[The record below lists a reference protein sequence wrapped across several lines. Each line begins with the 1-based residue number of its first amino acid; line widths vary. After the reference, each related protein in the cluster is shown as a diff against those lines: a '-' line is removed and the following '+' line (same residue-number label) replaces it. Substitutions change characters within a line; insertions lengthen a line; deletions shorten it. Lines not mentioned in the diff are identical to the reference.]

1 MQSSLIPGISEQI
14 VNEIRGVLVH
24 HPNVVRARIF
34 GSRAKGVYRSNSDID
49 IAVDGN
55 VSPLEASI
63 IKGDLDMASAL
74 VGNAGHLVKTDDI
87 KVGFQK
93 LELIA
98 KSLLRGAE

>member
-14 VNEIRGVLVH
+14 VNEIRGVLVN

-55 VSPLEASI
+55 VTPLEASI
-63 IKGDLDMASAL
+63 IKGDLEELSCPVFFDVVSYQSISNADL
-74 VGNAGHLVKTDDI
+74 REHIDRVGVVMYT
-87 KVGFQK
+87 
-93 LELIA
+93 
-98 KSLLRGAE
+98 SR